1 MLILNPGLLA
11 SMDDGHLLASLD
23 CEPEILRTA
32 VERELIAR
40 CERLADE
47 LARCE
52 RLADE
57 VDTIEARVSEAI
69 AQYPEEDFLEKLAD
83 RVFELGEK
91 LKGDNKA
98 EAHAIAKEL
107 TELGQQVANAAA
119 YGREELDQILNPKRS
134 PHHARNSLATGRL
147 RLRGVE

>member
-1 MLILNPGLLA
+1 MLTLYPGLMA
-11 SMDDGHLLASLD
+11 NMEDAHLIRSLE
-23 CEPEILRTA
+23 CEPSIMRTP
-32 VERELIAR
+32 VEFELMAR

-47 LARCE
+47 LAD
-52 RLADE
+52 LPT
-57 VDTIEARVSEAI
+57 VDTIEARVSEAV

-83 RVFELGEK
+83 RVFELGEL

-119 YGREELDQILNPKRS
+119 YGREELDQILNPKKES
-134 PHHARNSLATGRL
+134 KP
-147 RLRGVE
+147 

>member
-1 MLILNPGLLA
+1 MLTLYPSLMAN
-11 SMDDGHLLASLD
+11 MDDGHLIRSLE
-23 CEPEILRTA
+23 CEPSIMRTP
-32 VERELIAR
+32 VELELMAR

-47 LARCE
+47 LAE
-52 RLADE
+52 RPE
-57 VDTIEARVSEAI
+57 VDAIEARVSEAI

-91 LKGDNKA
+91 LKGDNKT

-119 YGREELDQILNPKRS
+119 YGREELDQILNPK
-134 PHHARNSLATGRL
+134 
-147 RLRGVE
+147 

>member
-1 MLILNPGLLA
+1 MLILNPSLLA
-11 SMDDGHLLASLD
+11 SMDDGHLLASLN

-32 VERELIAR
+32 VERELMAR

-47 LARCE
+47 LADRP
-52 RLADE
+52 E

-91 LKGDNKA
+91 LRGDNKA

-107 TELGQQVANAAA
+107 TELGQTVANAAA
-119 YGREELDQILNPKRS
+119 YGREELDQILNPKKEN
-134 PHHARNSLATGRL
+134 PK
-147 RLRGVE
+147 

>member
-1 MLILNPGLLA
+1 MLILNPGLLD

-47 LARCE
+47 LAE
-52 RLADE
+52 RPE

-69 AQYPEEDFLEKLAD
+69 AQYPEEDFLEKLAN
-83 RVFELGEK
+83 RVFELGKK

-107 TELGQQVANAAA
+107 TELGQTVANAAA
-119 YGREELDQILNPKRS
+119 YGREELDQILNPKKES
-134 PHHARNSLATGRL
+134 KP
-147 RLRGVE
+147 